1 MQHTLSI
8 PNGYFRLWQLY
19 LESMHLE
26 VQKQQWFQQKQQE
39 LIAILSAPIHGQ
51 SSYFEFE
58 RLIRETQQTIQHA
71 NFIFE
76 MAKQV
81 KPEHFGVLGYMATR
95 SQSIAEALQYILRF
109 NRLVIDGVDISP
121 LSITHTADQ
130 FILSWQQHDLDYSL
144 LNEMTMACMVH
155 LAKQVFS
162 NELFTLI
169 RVEFAHTATQAIYHY
184 QRFFNCKIAFKQ
196 PRYALIFQVSTLDIP
211 SLWADPS
218 LMQLLLQQAEQAIAE
233 KPTTESLKER
243 CLRWI
248 AQYLQDHC
256 TVPKLEALANAMG
269 LSTRTLQRLL
279 QAEGQS
285 FKTLIDQV
293 RMKRCEL
300 LLQQKMSMAQIAEQ
314 LGYSDQSALARA
326 YKAHTGHTLLAQKK
340 KLQA

>member
-1 MQHTLSI
+1 MQHMLNI
-8 PNGYFRLWQLY
+8 PNGYFRLWRLY
-19 LESMHLE
+19 LEGIHLDRQQE
-26 VQKQQWFQQKQQE
+26 QWFQQKQQA
-39 LIAILSAPIHGQ
+39 LIAILSASIHGQ

-58 RLIRETQQTIQHA
+58 RLIRETQQTIQHP
-71 NFIFE
+71 NFIFD

-95 SQSIAEALQYILRF
+95 SQSMTEALQYILRF
-109 NRLVIDGVDISP
+109 NRLVIDGVDIRP

-130 FILSWQQHDLDYSL
+130 FILSWQQHDVDYSL

-155 LAKQVFS
+155 LAKQVFP
-162 NELFTLI
+162 NDLFTLI
-169 RVEFAHTATQAIYHY
+169 GVEFAHAAKQPIYHY
-184 QRFFNCKIAFKQ
+184 QRFFGCKIAFKQ
-196 PRYALIFQVSTLDIP
+196 PHYALIFRVSTLDIP

-233 KPTTESLKER
+233 KPSTESLKER
-243 CLRWI
+243 CLRWMT
-248 AQYLQDHC
+248 QYLQDHGA
-256 TVPKLEALANAMG
+256 VPKLEALANAMG

-279 QAEGQS
+279 QADEQS
-285 FKTLIDQV
+285 FKTLVNQV

-326 YKAHTGHTLLAQKK
+326 YKAYTGHTLLAQKR
-340 KLQA
+340 KLRL